1 MPKLVF
7 ASIAI
12 AILSAASPQAQEPPA
27 PKPADEATPEEKSEK
42 KSEKPPEA
50 PRPAT
55 HKVAPGPFKIEVS
68 LSGIFEPSGK
78 AELALHPKAWSQFVV
93 ERAVEPGTEVNAGEP
108 IIWFETEKID
118 EEIKDLQAGQELGR
132 VNIELAV
139 EDLRS
144 FEASMPLDLASAQ
157 RAKTNA
163 EVDLKHFLDVDRQLQ
178 EKSVRNSMEQ
188 SKFNLE
194 YAAEELRQLEKMYK
208 ADELTEETEEIILTR
223 TRREVD
229 SARFSLEVNTT
240 RGEHSLRVSIPRQKE
255 THTEN
260 LERQSKNLERVRASH
275 PLTLAKKR
283 LDLEKLNQEALKSRQ
298 RLEKLLHD
306 RELMPLKAPA
316 AGIVYFGRFSRGKW
330 VDAPVVTE
338 QLRRGGSAPLHQVI
352 ITIVEPKALQVR
364 VEVAEKD
371 AGQLLPG
378 VEGTVTAT
386 SYPQMRLKAKLERLS
401 PVPLAPSSFDATI
414 RIVSPEKPLGLSA
427 AMACSILLVPYRMRE
442 ALTVPPGVIFEDDDD
457 ESPHVFVS
465 KADGTS
471 EKRPIE
477 RGRQT
482 EKLVEVLRGLSAGE
496 EVLLQKPDLKQEG
509 PRK

>member
-1 MPKLVF
+1 MPKLV
-7 ASIAI
+7 AILIAI
-12 AILSAASPQAQEPPA
+12 SILSAARPQAQAQEPPIA
-27 PKPADEATPEEKSEK
+27 KPAAEKTPDV
-42 KSEKPPEA
+42 
-50 PRPAT
+50 PRPPA
-55 HKVAPGPFKIEVS
+55 HKVATGPFKVEVS
-68 LSGIFEPSGK
+68 LSGIFEPAGK
-78 AELALHPKAWSQFVV
+78 TELVLHPKAWSQFVV
-93 ERAVEPGTEVNAGEP
+93 ERAVEPGTEVNTGDP
-108 IIWFETEKID
+108 IVWFEREKID
-118 EEIKDLQAGQELGR
+118 EEIKDLQAGQELAK
-132 VNIELAV
+132 VNLELAV

-163 EVDLKHFLDVDRQLQ
+163 EVDLKHFLERDLALQ
-178 EKSVRNSMEQ
+178 EKSVRHSVEQ

-208 ADELTEETEEIILTR
+208 ADDLTEETEEIILTR
-223 TRREVD
+223 TRREVE
-229 SARFSLEVNTT
+229 SARFSLELNTT
-240 RGEHSLRVSIPRQKE
+240 RSEHSLRVSLPRQKE
-255 THTEN
+255 TYTEN
-260 LERQSKNLERVRASH
+260 LERQSKNLERVQASH
-275 PLTLAKKR
+275 PLTHTKKR
-283 LDLEKLNQEALKSRQ
+283 LDLEKLKQDAQKSRQ

-306 RELMPLKAPA
+306 RDLMPLKAPA

-330 VDAPVVTE
+330 LDAPAVTE
-338 QLRRGGSAPLHQVI
+338 QLRRGGSAPLHQVF
-352 ITIVEPKALQVR
+352 ITIVEPQPLQVR

-378 VEGTVTAT
+378 VEGTVTAAP
-386 SYPQMRLKAKLERLS
+386 YPQMKLKAKLERLS

-427 AMACSILLVPYRMRE
+427 GMACSILLVPYRTRE
-442 ALTVPPGVIFEDDDD
+442 ALTVPPGVVFEDDDD
-457 ESPHVFVS
+457 DETPHVFVL

-482 EKLVEVLRGLSAGE
+482 EKLVEVLKGLTAGE